1 MAEITG
7 SPPSDPA
14 RHRTLA
20 PFGGITRIRF
30 KGSSDFRTSQPLRL
44 PRINYVQNRTTR
56 GEVNAG
62 RIVAGVCLKR
72 RILERRLAEA
82 PLQRAAPLPAAFV
95 FLILFAAEMLR
106 ASRSFP
112 YFVAASSFILVWKMA
127 CHPPFAIFQ
136 TDPALKVPEASF
148 PS

>member
-72 RILERRLAEA
+72 RILERRLAQA
-82 PLQRAAPLPAAFV
+82 PLLSLRNQGKHSEHLPAVMSSCQIAFT
-95 FLILFAAEMLR
+95 FSSLLTKNESISR
-106 ASRSFP
+106 AG
-112 YFVAASSFILVWKMA
+112 
-127 CHPPFAIFQ
+127 
-136 TDPALKVPEASF
+136 
-148 PS
+148 

>member
-1 MAEITG
+1 MAEMTG

-62 RIVAGVCLKR
+62 RIVAGVNGNDFW
-72 RILERRLAEA
+72 LEKKCTR
-82 PLQRAAPLPAAFV
+82 PSLQRAAPLPAAFV

-112 YFVAASSFILVWKMA
+112 YFAAASSFILVWKMA

-136 TDPALKVPEASF
+136 TDPELKVPEASF